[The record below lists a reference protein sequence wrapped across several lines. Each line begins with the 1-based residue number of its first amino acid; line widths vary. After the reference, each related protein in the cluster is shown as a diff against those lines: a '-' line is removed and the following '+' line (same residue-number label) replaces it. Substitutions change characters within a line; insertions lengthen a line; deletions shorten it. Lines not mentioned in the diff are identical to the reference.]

1 MKKIIF
7 MAALLVSVYA
17 CKNETT
23 NDNLPMPSTFPE
35 LFDGL
40 LQQGGHLHVDIYS
53 DDSVRTDYHYEWFD
67 LYQDKRTYEVDM
79 DTTLI
84 DGTHLND
91 SIADM
96 VTEMRAVE
104 DSVA

>member
-53 DDSVRTDYHYEWFD
+53 DDSVRTDYLYDWFD
-67 LYQDKRTYEVDM
+67 LYQDKRTFYVDM
-79 DTTLI
+79 DTTL
-84 DGTHLND
+84 
-91 SIADM
+91 M
-96 VTEMRAVE
+96 TEPILTTPLLTWWLK
-104 DSVA
+104 

>member
-1 MKKIIF
+1 

-53 DDSVRTDYHYEWFD
+53 DDSVRTDYYPRLFD
-67 LYQDKRTYEVDM
+67 VYNNSGRIQDN
-79 DTTLI
+79 I
-84 DGTHLND
+84 
-91 SIADM
+91 
-96 VTEMRAVE
+96 
-104 DSVA
+104 